1 MQMNIFGKLVS
12 HEGRSFATYFTR
24 LTNKNT
30 GETRSFNVK
39 FRQEAGQPDIS
50 DCPCI
55 IEVPREK
62 MNYQEKVIY
71 DKETGDP
78 VVDEAGGVK
87 ISNNIWV
94 SKWSMIGPFVDH
106 SLDDYE

>member
-1 MQMNIFGKLVS
+1 MQMNVFGKQVN
-12 HEGRSFATYFTR
+12 HEGRTFTTYFTK

-30 GETRSFNVK
+30 GESRSFNVK
-39 FRQEAGQPDIS
+39 FRQEAGQPDIF
-50 DCPCI
+50 DCPCT

-71 DKETGDP
+71 DKETGEP
-78 VVDEAGGVK
+78 VSDEDGNVK
-87 ISNNIWV
+87 ISNNIWI

-106 SLDDYE
+106 SLDDFE